1 MEEVMKRVSSLFA
14 NLRPAVLL
22 AAILMSSSLLTAQG
36 GLAAPP
42 ALLKPGDNLV
52 VENIPPVPAA
62 IAEKANQYGEFRAA
76 GLQDWHP
83 TKREML
89 IGTRFADVPQIHMV
103 KMPGGDRTQL
113 TFFPDRTGGGHYGP
127 NGDYFTFS
135 KDIGGGE
142 WFQIYRYDIA
152 SGSVTLLTD
161 GKSRNTGRT
170 FAHDDNR
177 IAYTST
183 RRTGQDND
191 IYVMDPTNPKS
202 DKMLLQLEGGGWGV
216 ASWSADNKRLLVV
229 NEVSANE
236 TYLWLVDVATG
247 EKKMLTPKSGDVQI
261 AYSGGPFSKDGKGFY
276 TTTDRDSE
284 FQRLAYFDLAT
295 MKPTYLTSD
304 IKWDVDEVDLSDDG
318 KTLAFVTNEDGI
330 SKLYLMNTATGK
342 YRPVANVPTGLIGGL
357 SFHKNS
363 LDLGFVLTSA
373 RSTSDVYS
381 VDVTTNKLE
390 RWTSS
395 ETGGLNTATFA
406 EPQLIKW
413 PTFDGKIISG
423 FLYMPDATKFPGKR
437 PVMVNIHGGPE
448 GQYRPGFLGRNNF
461 YLNEMGVALIF
472 PNVRGS
478 TGYGKT
484 FLKLD
489 NGVNRDHTHK
499 DIGALLDWIGKS
511 PTLDS
516 SRIMITGG
524 SYGGYMTWAIAYEYN
539 DKICCS
545 LPIVGPSNLVTLLE
559 HTEAY
564 RRDLRRVEYGDE
576 RDPKIR
582 EYLEKTAPLNNSEK
596 IRKPVFAVVGKNDPR
611 VPWTESRQMLDK
623 LKSNGIQT
631 WFLMANDEGHGYA
644 KKKNQDFLFYS
655 TILFVQQFLLGEKS
669 AAGEQ

>member
-1 MEEVMKRVSSLFA
+1 MNRLFSLFA

-22 AAILMSSSLLTAQG
+22 AAILMTASLLVAQG
-36 GLAAPP
+36 APP
-42 ALLKPGDNLV
+42 SQPAVMKPGDNLV

-62 IAEKANQYGEFRAA
+62 IAEKANQYGEVRSA
-76 GLQDWHP
+76 GLQDWDP
-83 TKREML
+83 VKREML
-89 IGTRFADVPQIHMV
+89 IGTRFADVPQIHRV
-103 KMPGGDRTQL
+103 KMPGGDRSQL
-113 TFFPDRTGGGHYGP
+113 TFYPDRTGGAHFGP
-127 NGDYFTFS
+127 KGDYFTFT

-142 WFQIYRYDIA
+142 WFQIYRYDVA
-152 SGSVTLLTD
+152 NGDVTLLTD
-161 GKSRNTGRT
+161 GKSRNTGRS
-170 FAHDDNR
+170 FAHNDNR
-177 IAYTST
+177 IAYSST
-183 RRTGQDND
+183 RRTGQDTD
-191 IYVMDPTNPKS
+191 IWIMDPTNPKS

-216 ASWSADNKRLLVV
+216 AAWSPDNKKLLV
-229 NEVSANE
+229 EQGVSANQS
-236 TYLWLVDVATG
+236 YLWLVDVATG
-247 EKKMLTPKSGDVQI
+247 EKKLLTPKAGTEEI
-261 AYSGGPFSKDGKGFY
+261 AYNGGPFSKDGKGFY
-276 TTTDRDSE
+276 STTDRESE

-295 MKPTYLTSD
+295 MKPTYLTTD
-304 IKWDVDEVDLSDDG
+304 IKWDVDEIDLSDDG

-342 YRPVANVPTGLIGGL
+342 YRPVAGIPTGLIGGVT
-357 SFHKNS
+357 FHKNNR
-363 LDLGFVLTSA
+363 DLGFVVTAA
-373 RSTSDVYS
+373 RSTADVYS
-381 VDVTTNKLE
+381 VDVVTNKLD
-390 RWTSS
+390 RWTNS

-413 PTFDGKIISG
+413 QTFDGKTISG
-423 FLYMPDATKFPGKR
+423 FLYLPDAKKFPGKR

-461 YLNEMGVALIF
+461 YLNELGVALIF

-489 NGVNRDHTHK
+489 NGINRDHTHK
-499 DIGALLDWIGKS
+499 DIGALLDWIGTN
-511 PTLDS
+511 PALDAS
-516 SRIMITGG
+516 KIMITGG

-596 IRKPVFAVVGKNDPR
+596 IRKPVYAVVGKNDPR

-623 LKSNGIQT
+623 LKNNGIQT

-655 TILFVQQFLLGEKS
+655 TILFVQQFLLGQQN
-669 AAGEQ
+669 AAGSQ

>member
-1 MEEVMKRVSSLFA
+1 VRRVSSLSA
-14 NLRPAVLL
+14 SLRS
-22 AAILMSSSLLTAQG
+22 AILFASIFTATSPLMPQ
-36 GLAAPP
+36 AAPP
-42 ALLKPGDNLV
+42 AQPAVLKPGDNLV

-62 IAEKANQYGEFRAA
+62 IAEKANQYGEFRSAT
-76 GLQDWHP
+76 LQDWHP
-83 TKREML
+83 AKREML

-113 TFFPDRTGGGHYGP
+113 TFFPDRTGGGHFGP
-127 NGDYFTFS
+127 KGDYFTFS
-135 KDIGGGE
+135 KDVGGGE
-142 WFQIYRYDIA
+142 WFQIYRYDVA
-152 SGSVTLLTD
+152 NGNVTLLTD
-161 GKSRNTGRT
+161 GKSRNTGRS
-170 FAHDDNR
+170 FAHNDNR
-177 IAYTST
+177 IAYSST
-183 RRTGQDND
+183 RRTGHDND
-191 IYVMDPTNPKS
+191 IYVMDPTDPKT
-202 DKMLLQLEGGGWGV
+202 DKLLLQVEGGGWGV
-216 ASWSADNKRLLVV
+216 ASWSADNKKLLVV

-236 TYLWLVDVATG
+236 TYLWLVDVVTG
-247 EKKMLTPKSGDVQI
+247 EKKMLTPKSGDVQV

-295 MKPTYLTSD
+295 LKPTYLTTD
-304 IKWDVDEVDLSDDG
+304 IKWDVDEVELSEDG

-342 YRPVANVPTGLIGGL
+342 YRPVPGIPTGLIGGL
-357 SFHKNS
+357 NFHKNS
-363 LDLGFVLTSA
+363 RDLGFVLTSA
-373 RSTSDVYS
+373 RSTADVYS
-381 VDVTTNKLE
+381 IDVTTNKLE
-390 RWTSS
+390 RWTAS

-413 PTFDGKIISG
+413 PTFDGKTISG
-423 FLYMPDATKFPGKR
+423 FLYMPDAKKFPGKR

-448 GQYRPGFLGRNNF
+448 GQYRPGFLGRNNY

-489 NGVNRDHTHK
+489 NGINRDHTHK
-499 DIGALLDWIGKS
+499 DIGALLDWIGKN
-511 PTLDS
+511 PELDS
-516 SRIMITGG
+516 SKIMITGG
-524 SYGGYMTWAIAYEYN
+524 SYGGYMTWAVAYEYN
-539 DKICCS
+539 KKICCS

-576 RDPKIR
+576 RDSKIR

-596 IRKPVFAVVGKNDPR
+596 IRKPVYAVVGKNDPR

-655 TILFVQQFLLGEKS
+655 TILFVQQFLLGEQNG
-669 AAGEQ
+669 ANETQ

>member
-1 MEEVMKRVSSLFA
+1 MAISSA
-14 NLRPAVLL
+14 
-22 AAILMSSSLLTAQG
+22 MAQG
-36 GLAAPP
+36 APP
-42 ALLKPGDNLV
+42 AQPAVIKPGDNLV

-62 IAEKANQYGEFRAA
+62 IAEKANQYGEFRSAT
-76 GLQDWHP
+76 LQDWHP

-113 TFFPDRTGGGHYGP
+113 TFFPDRTGGGHFGP
-127 NGDYFTFS
+127 KGDYFTFS
-135 KDIGGGE
+135 KDVGGGE

-152 SGSVTLLTD
+152 NGNVTLLTD
-161 GKSRNTGRT
+161 GKSRNGGRR
-170 FAHDDNR
+170 FAHNDNR

-183 RRTGQDND
+183 RRTGKDTD
-191 IYVMDPTNPKS
+191 IWIMDPTDPKT

-216 ASWSADNKRLLVV
+216 ADWSPDNKKLLVV
-229 NEVSANE
+229 EEVSANQ
-236 TYLWLVDVATG
+236 TYLWLADVATG
-247 EKKMLTPKSGDVQI
+247 DKKPLTPKTEGAEV

-276 TTTDRDSE
+276 STTDRDSE

-295 MKPTYLTSD
+295 MKPTYLTTD
-304 IKWDVDEVDLSDDG
+304 IKWDVDEIELCEDG
-318 KTLAFVTNEDGI
+318 KTLAFVTNEDGV
-330 SKLYLMNTATGK
+330 SKLYLMNTATRK
-342 YRPVANVPTGLIGGL
+342 YHPVPGIPTGLIGGL
-357 SFHKNS
+357 NFHKNS
-363 LDLGFVLTSA
+363 HDLGFVLTSA
-373 RSTSDVYS
+373 RSTADVYS

-390 RWTSS
+390 RWTAS

-413 PTFDGKIISG
+413 QTFGGKTISG
-423 FLYMPDATKFPGKR
+423 FLYMPDANKFPGKR

-448 GQYRPGFLGRNNF
+448 GQYRPGFLGRNNY
-461 YLNEMGVALIF
+461 YLNELGVALVF

-478 TGYGKT
+478 SGYGKT

-499 DIGALLDWIGKS
+499 DIGALLDWIGKN
-511 PTLDS
+511 PALDS
-516 SRIMITGG
+516 SKIMITGG
-524 SYGGYMTWAIAYEYN
+524 SYGGYMTWAVAYEYN

-582 EYLEKTAPLNNSEK
+582 EYMEKTAPLNNSEK
-596 IRKPVFAVVGKNDPR
+596 IRKPVYAVVGKNDPR

-655 TILFVQQFLLGEKS
+655 TILFVQQFLLGQENG
-669 AAGEQ
+669 AVGAQ